1 LQNSPVYVDINRQW
15 EERDFNNGNQPVA
28 VALEGPVL
36 GANNTR
42 IVVISNSSFMINGSG
57 QQQREQNADNINFA
71 SNAIDWLSDDTGLVD
86 LRTKGITNRPLEI
99 VEDTTRE
106 IIKWGNVTAP
116 ILIILIYAFIRRQ
129 MYFKKKQNWLQGN
142 Y

>member
-1 LQNSPVYVDINRQW
+1 M
-15 EERDFNNGNQPVA
+15 
-28 VALEGPVL
+28 
-36 GANNTR
+36 GADNTR

-99 VEDTTRE
+99 VEDATRE

-116 ILIILIYAFIRRQ
+116 ILIILIYAFLRRQ
-129 MYFKKKQNWLQGN
+129 RYFKKKQNWLQGN